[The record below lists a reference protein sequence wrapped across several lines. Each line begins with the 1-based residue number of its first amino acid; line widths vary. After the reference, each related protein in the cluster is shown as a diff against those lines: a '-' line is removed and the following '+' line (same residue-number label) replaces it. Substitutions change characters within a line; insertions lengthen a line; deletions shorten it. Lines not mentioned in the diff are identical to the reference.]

1 MNQYSS
7 DVEVNTAS
15 ASYPLPAQSSQFK
28 KVSAGFLNGGFML
41 DSQGDT
47 VATCQNAIFTATYT
61 VKDVKSLM
69 CVFAYQKGYSI
80 DFISQTHDIDWSS
93 MNQVS
98 VYGAQ
103 LLANQLT
110 AKSVSQHALGL
121 ITEVLNQK
129 AALKSYYPVTNQP
142 NNLIQSSEVK

>member
-1 MNQYSS
+1 
-7 DVEVNTAS
+7 
-15 ASYPLPAQSSQFK
+15 
-28 KVSAGFLNGGFML
+28 ML